1 MVDLERESML
11 RHPLMVVLAGVS
23 TLSLTTAATADLT
36 NDTIRFEFYGDG
48 FGTFVTECDVE
59 YDAVTGVF
67 SDVTITDVAAE
78 THFENPFWTGGP
90 VTDLFQLT
98 FLPEGFLSCT
108 IQLDV
113 EGYGP
118 MKIDLELGV
127 AYTEPFGWE
136 GGLYGTY
143 GPPMPFG
150 AGESFT
156 GDWNARVV
164 PAPGALAL
172 LGVAGLAGRRRRD

>member
-1 MVDLERESML
+1 ML
-11 RHPLMVVLAGVS
+11 RHPLMVALAGVS
-23 TLSLTTAATADLT
+23 TLSLTTAATAELT
-36 NDTIRFEFYGDG
+36 NDTIQFRFTGYE

-59 YDAVTGVF
+59 YDAITGVF

-78 THFENPFWTGGP
+78 TYFENPFWSFSKAGLWYLL
-90 VTDLFQLT
+90 DLSVG
-98 FLPEGFLSCT
+98 ESLSCT

-118 MKIDLELGV
+118 MQIDLELGV
-127 AYTEPFGWE
+127 VYSQQLRQWT
-136 GGLYGTY
+136 GGLSGTY
-143 GPPMPFG
+143 GPYTPFG

-156 GDWNARVV
+156 GDWSARVV

>member
-1 MVDLERESML
+1 MVVLERESML
-11 RHPLMVVLAGVS
+11 RHPLMVALAGVS
-23 TLSLTTAATADLT
+23 TLSLTTAATADLA
-36 NDTIRFEFYGDG
+36 NDRILFQFQCLE

-59 YDAVTGVF
+59 YDAITGDF
-67 SDVTITDVAAE
+67 SDFTITDVAAE
-78 THFENPFWTGGP
+78 TYFDNPSWRSGKLWRSLRVQVAET
-90 VTDLFQLT
+90 
-98 FLPEGFLSCT
+98 LSCT

-118 MKIDLELGV
+118 MRIDLEGV
-127 AYTEPFGWE
+127 VLFSAQLELWE
-136 GGLYGTY
+136 GDLYGTY
-143 GPPMPFG
+143 GPDTPFG

-156 GDWNARVV
+156 GDWSARVV